1 MVKQVAAF
9 VVNLVDIC
17 AELNESFDFIVLTS
31 DKRIL
36 GSKLAIKIH
45 LLNVSAKTKQLVR
58 QLEITVLV
66 EDEERGAIVGV
77 WQIKP
82 DIAGK

>member
-1 MVKQVAAF
+1 MVSKVDIHSKVDEALFGFECGVRSGTGHVDSVVKQVAAF

-45 LLNVSAKTKQLVR
+45 LLNVSAKT
-58 QLEITVLV
+58 
-66 EDEERGAIVGV
+66 
-77 WQIKP
+77 
-82 DIAGK
+82 